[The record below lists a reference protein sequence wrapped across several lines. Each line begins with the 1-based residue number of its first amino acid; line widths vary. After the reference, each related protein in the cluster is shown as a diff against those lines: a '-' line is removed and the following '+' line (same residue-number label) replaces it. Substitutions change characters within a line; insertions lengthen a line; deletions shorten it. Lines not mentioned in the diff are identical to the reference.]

1 MFTRGYLPKKNAAFY
16 SHGAVLT
23 HGGSSKF
30 PGDPRPS
37 ARPFARRDVS
47 GPPFDT
53 VACVQLPKMS
63 VDEFYGLW
71 YVELLMGF
79 IDQPSNWGAP
89 SYVI

>member
-37 ARPFARRDVS
+37 ARPSARRDVS